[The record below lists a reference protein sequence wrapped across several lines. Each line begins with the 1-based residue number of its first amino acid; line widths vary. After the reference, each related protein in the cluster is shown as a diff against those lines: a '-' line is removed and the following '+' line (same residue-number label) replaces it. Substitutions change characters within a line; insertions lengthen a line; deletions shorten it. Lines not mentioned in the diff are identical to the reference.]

1 MKEPKRFWKFAGLL
15 LIILSGMSALSFG
28 GENENKETKKIQDNS
43 FLIEEAYNQEAG
55 VIQHIQTFQYMKDGT
70 WGYTFTQE
78 WPIKGQTHQFSYTI
92 PVSHLT
98 GPGRTGL
105 GDVALNYRYQLINK
119 ERIALAP
126 RFSLLLPTGKFKRD
140 LGRGALGYQ
149 TNIPLSLELSDRWV
163 THWNMGATF
172 TPHRKGLDG
181 EKANTFDLNAGA
193 SIIYLLSENLNLM
206 LEAVWNSNQSVEAN
220 GGKKTDHTF
229 FLNPGIRYAIDF
241 KSGLQI
247 VPGVGFPIGVGPSRN
262 KYGVF
267 LYLSFEHPLFKQKE
281 LSAGQNTEAVL
292 TLNRN

>member
-1 MKEPKRFWKFAGLL
+1 MKELKGFWKVAGLL
-15 LIILSGMSALSFG
+15 LVILSGVSALSFAE
-28 GENENKETKKIQDNS
+28 ENEIKETKKIQDNS
-43 FLIEEAYNQEAG
+43 FLIEEAYNQEPG

-98 GPGRTGL
+98 DPGRTGM

-119 ERIALAP
+119 ERIAIAP
-126 RFSLLLPTGKFKRD
+126 RFSLLLPTGRVKKDF
-140 LGRGALGYQ
+140 GRGTLGYQ
-149 TNIPLSLELSDRWV
+149 TNIPLSLELSDKWV
-163 THWNMGATF
+163 THWNLGATF
-172 TPHRKGLDG
+172 TPHRKGPDG
-181 EKANTFDLNAGA
+181 GKANTFDLNAGA

-206 LEAVWNSNQSVEAN
+206 LEAVWNSNQSVEAD
-220 GGKKTDHTF
+220 GKRKRDHTF
-229 FLNPGIRYAIDF
+229 FINPGIRYAIDF

-262 KYGVF
+262 EYGVF

-281 LSAGQNTEAVL
+281 LSAQEKKENNGMESQ
-292 TLNRN
+292 

>member
-1 MKEPKRFWKFAGLL
+1 MSRVKKRFKMKELKGFWKVAGLL
-15 LIILSGMSALSFG
+15 LVILSGVSALSFAE
-28 GENENKETKKIQDNS
+28 ENEIKETKKIQDNS
-43 FLIEEAYNQEAG
+43 FLIEEAYNQEPG

-98 GPGRTGL
+98 DPGRTGM

-126 RFSLLLPTGKFKRD
+126 RFSLLLPTGEFKRD
-140 LGRGALGYQ
+140 LGRGSLWYQ
-149 TNIPLSLELSDRWV
+149 TNIPLSLELSDKWV
-163 THWNMGATF
+163 THWNLGATF
-172 TPHRKGLDG
+172 TPHRKGPDG
-181 EKANTFDLNAGA
+181 GKANTFDLNAGA

-206 LEAVWNSNQSVEAN
+206 LEAD
-220 GGKKTDHTF
+220 GKRKRDYTF
-229 FLNPGIRYAIDF
+229 FINPGIRYAIDF

-247 VPGVGFPIGVGPSRN
+247 VPGLGFPIGVGPSRN
-262 KYGVF
+262 EYGVF

-281 LSAGQNTEAVL
+281 SSASEKKGDNEMESQ
-292 TLNRN
+292 